1 MTRTPP
7 RWLLCPER
15 PDEAGV
21 VRIEVADYLL
31 QACRGWPW
39 YCGRSAP
46 RPGATSFIPPPSGP
60 RLPHFIRC
68 SHLPDLHAS
77 CPAGLV
83 SADAVG
89 YSPHAGGMKAC
100 RTVQVRFSGPRR
112 EVLSHE

>member
-7 RWLLCPER
+7 CWLLCPER

-21 VRIEVADYLL
+21 VRIEAADYLL
-31 QACRGWPW
+31 QALPGMALVLRKIGPAA
-39 YCGRSAP
+39 GRYVVHPAAVRAAP
-46 RPGATSFIPPPSGP
+46 A
-60 RLPHFIRC
+60 HFIRC

-89 YSPHAGGMKAC
+89 YSLHAGGMKAC
-100 RTVQVRFSGPRR
+100 RTVQVRFSGPKTGGL
-112 EVLSHE
+112 EP